1 MSKIYVAKEETC
13 QTILSELRGQQPKR
27 YGFRI
32 KDAEANPSTRV
43 EYLYDAVGMTPAYMD
58 FSAGACNFGSWASAW
73 FIRDNTP

>member
-43 EYLYDAVGMTPAYMD
+43 E
-58 FSAGACNFGSWASAW
+58 
-73 FIRDNTP
+73 